1 MCVTAALQTWEQ
13 RRPLQ
18 PSHPCSLFNSE
29 HLTAKGYFVPSAS
42 LENVA
47 PAERMSTLVCITQ
60 ALFLHSL
67 VYSFMENR
75 AFAPVKL
82 ISILVIMFL

>member
-29 HLTAKGYFVPSAS
+29 HLTVKGYFVPSVS
-42 LENVA
+42 LANVA
-47 PAERMSTLVCITQ
+47 PAEQMSTLMYIMQTI
-60 ALFLHSL
+60 FLHSV
-67 VYSFMENR
+67 VYFFTETR
-75 AFAPVKL
+75 AFAPMEL
-82 ISILVIMFL
+82 ISCLVIMFL